1 MITMRSAWLGKI
13 RQHRQGD
20 SPREAVETLAS
31 GKKLWLIAKMN
42 PQMERPRSR
51 LVRNARSLD
60 WAARPLRAC
69 RFARDDSFVGE
80 LRRGTRQQR

>member
-42 PQMERPRSR
+42 PQWRDLAADWYETQGLSTGQP
-51 LVRNARSLD
+51 VRCGRVASLEMTVL
-60 WAARPLRAC
+60 WV
-69 RFARDDSFVGE
+69 S
-80 LRRGTRQQR
+80 